1 MKNAKQNGFTL
12 IELIIVMVILG
23 ILAAVAVPKYVDS
36 VTNAEAAAED
46 AVITGILAGLEQ
58 YANNSL
64 YTSGRTT
71 WPDNPFSALKEAPVL
86 YNAESNVAAAV
97 DGEWT
102 FIDFGQ
108 TPDGDGN
115 TGKITHQRADNT
127 RYEWLYNKGTQ
138 GGGDD
143 AVEGSMEERT
153 ALVVAADGGGDDGD
167 DGDGS

>member
-1 MKNAKQNGFTL
+1 MRNTKQNGFTL

-23 ILAAVAVPKYVDS
+23 VLAAVAVPKYLDS
-36 VTNAEAAAED
+36 VANAEAAAED
-46 AVITGILAGLEQ
+46 AVITSMLAGLEL

-71 WPDNPFSALKEAPVL
+71 WPTNPFSALKEAPAG
-86 YNAESNVAAAV
+86 YNSGSNVAAAV

-102 FIDFGQ
+102 FIDFGA

-127 RYEWLYNKGTQ
+127 RFQWTYHSGLNI
-138 GGGDD
+138 GDD
-143 AVEGSMEERT
+143 ADSTGTLYKRSDLGT
-153 ALVVAADGGGDDGD
+153 DGTTTLFE
-167 DGDGS
+167 

>member
-1 MKNAKQNGFTL
+1 MRNTKQNGFTL

-23 ILAAVAVPKYVDS
+23 VLAAVAVPKYIDS
-36 VTNAEAAAED
+36 VANAEAAAED
-46 AVITGILAGLEQ
+46 AVITSMLAGLEQ

-71 WPDNPFSALKEAPVL
+71 WPTNPFTALKEAPAL
-86 YNAESNVAAAV
+86 YNASSNVAAAV

-102 FIDFGQ
+102 FIDFGE

-153 ALVVAADGGGDDGD
+153 PLVITGGGDDDGD
-167 DGDGS
+167 DDGGGS

>member
-1 MKNAKQNGFTL
+1 MRNTKQNGFTL

-23 ILAAVAVPKYVDS
+23 IMAAVAVPKYLES

-46 AVITGILAGLEQ
+46 AVVTSMLAGLEQ

-71 WPDNPFSALKEAPVL
+71 WPTNPFSALKEAPAL
-86 YNAESNVAAAV
+86 YNAGSNVAAAV

-102 FIDFGQ
+102 FIDFGE
-108 TPDGDGN
+108 TPDGQGN

-138 GGGDD
+138 GVGDD
-143 AVEGSMEERT
+143 ADEGSMGERT
-153 ALVVAADGGGDDGD
+153 ALVVAGGGE
-167 DGDGS
+167 

>member
-1 MKNAKQNGFTL
+1 MRNTKQNGFTL

-23 ILAAVAVPKYVDS
+23 IMAAVAVPKYLES

-46 AVITGILAGLEQ
+46 AVVTSMLAGLEQ

-71 WPDNPFSALKEAPVL
+71 WPTNPFSALKEAPAG
-86 YNAESNVAAAV
+86 YNSVSNVAAAV

-102 FIDFGQ
+102 FIDFGE
-108 TPDGDGN
+108 TDS
-115 TGKITHQRADNT
+115 TYSGKVTHQRADNT

-143 AVEGSMEERT
+143 ADEGSMGERT
-153 ALVVAADGGGDDGD
+153 ALVVAGGGE
-167 DGDGS
+167 

>member
-1 MKNAKQNGFTL
+1 MRNTKQNGFTL

-23 ILAAVAVPKYVDS
+23 VLAAVAVPKYLDS
-36 VTNAEAAAED
+36 VANAEAAAED
-46 AVITGILAGLEQ
+46 AVVTSMLAGLEQ

-71 WPDNPFSALKEAPVL
+71 WPTNPFSARKEAPAG
-86 YNAESNVAAAV
+86 YNSGSNVAAAV

-102 FIDFGQ
+102 FIDFGE
-108 TPDGDGN
+108 TDS
-115 TGKITHQRADNT
+115 THSGKVTQQRADNT

-143 AVEGSMEERT
+143 ADEGSMGERT
-153 ALVVAADGGGDDGD
+153 ALVVAGGGE
-167 DGDGS
+167 